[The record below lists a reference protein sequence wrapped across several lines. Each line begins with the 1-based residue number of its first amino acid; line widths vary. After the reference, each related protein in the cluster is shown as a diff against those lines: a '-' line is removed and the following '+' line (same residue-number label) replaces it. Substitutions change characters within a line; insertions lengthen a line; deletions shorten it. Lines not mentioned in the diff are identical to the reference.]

1 MRNRGVHTGA
11 RLDPE
16 PLPHLATPLLEGIA
30 ADEAC
35 VDARLFDIASQHQ
48 PDCIER
54 NGPKGMTNMN
64 TKFSFHKAQSGGKP
78 LSIDRAAQHST
89 SGRMSVLQTVV
100 IITILVGFAV
110 LHVVGFV
117 LIASDRPM
125 VGPSYMYPAD

>member
-1 MRNRGVHTGA
+1 
-11 RLDPE
+11 
-16 PLPHLATPLLEGIA
+16 
-30 ADEAC
+30 
-35 VDARLFDIASQHQ
+35 
-48 PDCIER
+48 
-54 NGPKGMTNMN
+54 MTNMN

-78 LSIDRAAQHST
+78 HSIDRAAHST